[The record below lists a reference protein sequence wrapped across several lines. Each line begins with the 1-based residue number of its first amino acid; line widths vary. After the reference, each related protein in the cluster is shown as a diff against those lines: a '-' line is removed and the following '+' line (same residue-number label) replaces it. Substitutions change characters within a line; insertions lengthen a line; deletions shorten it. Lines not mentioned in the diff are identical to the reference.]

1 MREGGTKIGEEPSE
15 RQAQRQAER
24 QELEGAE
31 KVPNEVTKSS

>member
-1 MREGGTKIGEEPSE
+1 MREGGTKIGEEPRE
-15 RQAQRQAER
+15 RQAER

>member
-15 RQAQRQAER
+15 RRAER
-24 QELEGAE
+24 RELEGAE